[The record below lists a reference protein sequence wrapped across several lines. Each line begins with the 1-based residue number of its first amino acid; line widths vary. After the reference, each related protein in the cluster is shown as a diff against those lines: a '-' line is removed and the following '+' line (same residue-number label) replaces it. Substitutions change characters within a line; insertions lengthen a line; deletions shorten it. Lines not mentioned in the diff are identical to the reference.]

1 MSQKLTNKQCKEL
14 KALAEL
20 PDDEI
25 DFSDIPQLTDAFFAN
40 AVRNPFYKPTK
51 QPVTIRLDSDV
62 VAWFKAKS
70 GKYQSNINTTLRE
83 AMLNNSVTHTVKG
96 SVFDDLSVTDKEAEN
111 IKIKAQLMQQLTQI
125 IKDTFSTQADVA
137 ISLGIEQSRL
147 SDLMDGKI
155 QKFTIDNLINMM
167 NKLGYSVELKTKL
180 AA

>member
-1 MSQKLTNKQCKEL
+1 MSQKLINEQSEEL

-25 DFSDIPQLTDAFFAN
+25 DFSDIPELTDAFFAN
-40 AVRNPFYKPTK
+40 AVRNPFYKPMK

-83 AMLNNSVTHTVKG
+83 AMLNNSITHATNKNI
-96 SVFDDLSVTDKEAEN
+96 FDDLGFDDEEAEN
-111 IKIKAQLMQQLTQI
+111 LKIKAQLMQQLTQI
-125 IKDTFSTQADVA
+125 IKDTFNTPEDAT
-137 ISLGIEQSRL
+137 IILGIEQSKI
-147 SDLMDGKI
+147 SNLMDGKI